1 MLRLDHDKQTDQP
14 TDQLTSQPTIGQ
26 NGSQGSFTS
35 NKRPDSGIFYHMQKI
50 LFTWEYEMSRLD
62 SNKSSSFPR
71 PLVGSSST
79 SRPLPRPLNAAP
91 LPPTGKAWMLYIC
104 TQSNLIRHSDMV
116 TRSTTGCSGKIVFFH
131 NPLQP
136 ILRLHIAARDF

>member
-1 MLRLDHDKQTDQP
+1 
-14 TDQLTSQPTIGQ
+14 
-26 NGSQGSFTS
+26 
-35 NKRPDSGIFYHMQKI
+35 MQKI

-136 ILRLHIAARDF
+136 ILRLHIAARDFRSNESVQSLLLAGHIFSEHPDNGTNK